1 MPFKTGSLQ
10 VIKYISLGLLSVSIV
25 MAGCANQSGR
35 SVEAGMS
42 EEASVILPS
51 YLQNNNAQSDP
62 QDAPGAR
69 FDPNDDTSSNKS
81 EAEDRITNLK
91 PIEWP
96 DEVSSVTRIV
106 GSDLSTKK
114 ILSVAAEKMSARD
127 FTHYIFGDL
136 LSVNYILDE
145 SINSTDSDQDAGIT
159 VSTAEDI
166 SPQDLFNMT
175 IELLSKRNINIT
187 YSNQTY
193 YIHKSKKS
201 DSGQKAVIG
210 IGGNPADVP
219 NTSIQP
225 IVQVVPLEYGI
236 KISVERTLR
245 SLTKAKITPDF
256 EQSVVFLEGERQDIL
271 HAIELIQLLDTP
283 ASRSQHVGLIK
294 LAFISPDDFSTDI
307 SALLESEGI
316 EIGVSK
322 PNSKNI
328 VVVPLRQLGGV
339 AVFAVSESLLNRVR
353 YWGQVL
359 DVPGEGLNQQYFI
372 YTPKNA
378 RAVDLG
384 ESISA
389 LLGVSN
395 TLGSNS
401 ADGSPARSTGSAP
414 SSQRES
420 GVSSDDLRMVVD
432 ERTNALI
439 FYTTGSRYRELL
451 PMLSK
456 LDLLPKQVALD
467 IIIAEV
473 SLQDEFKY
481 GVEWALSRSQVN
493 LTTSGAFG
501 VGGIG
506 GMGLIINGTEG
517 PVNANFLDSNSLV
530 NVLSRPTI
538 TVRDGV
544 AANINVGSDISVVGQ
559 TTQDPINGERQTTS
573 SEYRKTGLDVSVTP
587 TINSNN
593 VVTMEISQTISNSVP
608 DSSGAGGNPDIF
620 ERSINTELV
629 AGSGQTVMMA
639 GLISESSSS
648 GDKGA
653 PLLNKIPLLGGLFES
668 NAKSTD
674 RTELIMLI
682 TPRVIASLD
691 NWDAVMSDFREGLRF
706 MSMDDVDQAQ

>member
-1 MPFKTGSLQ
+1 M
-10 VIKYISLGLLSVSIV
+10 KYISVGLISVLVV
-25 MAGCANQSGR
+25 MTGCANQDGR
-35 SVEAGMS
+35 ADGVSMNS
-42 EEASVILPS
+42 EASIILPS
-51 YLQNNNAQSDP
+51 YLKDNGSRTDTQVLSEGQLGPEINKDSNSQASDDRVIELQSIKW
-62 QDAPGAR
+62 PG
-69 FDPNDDTSSNKS
+69 
-81 EAEDRITNLK
+81 
-91 PIEWP
+91 
-96 DEVSSVTRIV
+96 EVSSATRLV
-106 GSDLSTKK
+106 GSDLSSKK
-114 ILSVAAEKMSARD
+114 SLSVAAEKMSARD

-145 SINSTDSDQDAGIT
+145 SINAIESEEDAGIT
-159 VSTAEDI
+159 LSTAEDI
-166 SPQDLFNMT
+166 SPRDLFNMT
-175 IELLSKRNINIT
+175 AELLSKRNIKIT
-187 YSNQTY
+187 FSNKVY
-193 YIHKSKKS
+193 YIHKPTKT
-201 DSGQKAVIG
+201 DSGQKTVIG

-219 NTSIQP
+219 NTSLQP
-225 IVQVVPLEYGI
+225 ILQVVPLEYGV

-256 EQSVVFLEGERQDIL
+256 EQSVVFLEGERQDII

-294 LAFISPDDFSTDI
+294 LAFVSPDDFSTDI

-316 EIGVSK
+316 EIGVTTPK
-322 PNSKNI
+322 NKNI
-328 VVVPLRQLGGV
+328 VVVPLRQLGGI
-339 AVFAVSESLLNRVR
+339 AVFAVSEQLLNRVR
-353 YWGQVL
+353 YWAQIL
-359 DVPGEGLNQQYFI
+359 DVPGEGSDQQYFV

-384 ESISA
+384 QSIGA
-389 LLGVSN
+389 LLGVSGQ
-395 TLGSNS
+395 LGSNS
-401 ADGSPARSTGSAP
+401 ADSRTERSTGSAP
-414 SSQRES
+414 SARRVA

-439 FYTTGSRYRELL
+439 FYTTGSRYRELM

-473 SLQDEFKY
+473 NLQDEFKY
-481 GVEWALSRSQVN
+481 GVEWALSRSEVN

-501 VGGIG
+501 VSGIG

-517 PVNANFLDSNSLV
+517 PITANFLNSNSLV

-538 TVRDGV
+538 IVRDGV
-544 AANINVGSDISVVGQ
+544 PANINVGSDISVVGQ

-593 VVTMEISQTISNSVP
+593 VVTMVVNQKISNSVP
-608 DSSGAGGNPDIF
+608 DSSGSGGNPDIF
-620 ERSINTELV
+620 ERSISTELV

-639 GLISESSSS
+639 GLISESSSNS
-648 GDKGA
+648 DKGA
-653 PLLNKIPLLGGLFES
+653 PLLNRIPLLGGLFES
-668 NAKSTD
+668 NSKSTD

-682 TPRVIASLD
+682 TPRVIATLD
-691 NWDAVMSDFREGLRF
+691 NWDAVMSDFQEGLRS
-706 MSMDDVDQAQ
+706 MNMDDSAQAQ

>member
-1 MPFKTGSLQ
+1 M
-10 VIKYISLGLLSVSIV
+10 IKYISVGLLSASII
-25 MAGCANQSGR
+25 MAGCANKAGR
-35 SVEAGMS
+35 SGEAGMS
-42 EEASVILPS
+42 EEPSVILPS
-51 YLQNNNAQSDP
+51 YLQNNMFQSDS
-62 QDAPGAR
+62 QSDTQSDSQGAPKGQLG
-69 FDPNDDTSSNKS
+69 PNDDNRSNKS
-81 EAEDRITNLK
+81 EADDRITNLK

-96 DEVSSVTRIV
+96 DEVSAVTSIV

-127 FTHYIFGDL
+127 FAHYIFGDL
-136 LSVNYILDE
+136 LGVNYILDE
-145 SINSTDSDQDAGIT
+145 SINAIDSDQDTGIT
-159 VSTAEDI
+159 VSTAEGI
-166 SPQDLFNMT
+166 SPRDLFNMT
-175 IELLSKRNINIT
+175 VELLSKRNINVT
-187 YSNQTY
+187 HSNQTY
-193 YIHKSKKS
+193 YIHKPKKS

-256 EQSVVFLEGERQDIL
+256 DQSVVFLEGDRQDII

-294 LAFISPDDFSTDI
+294 LAFISPDDFSSDI
-307 SALLESEGI
+307 SALLVSEGI

-322 PNSKNI
+322 PDSKNV

-389 LLGVSN
+389 LIG
-395 TLGSNS
+395 GSNQLGPNS
-401 ADGSPARSTGSAP
+401 TDGSSGRSTGSAP
-414 SSQRES
+414 SSRRVS
-420 GVSSDDLRMVVD
+420 GISSDDLKMVVD

-439 FYTTGSRYRELL
+439 FYTTGSQYRELQ

-456 LDLLPKQVALD
+456 LDLLPMQVALD

-481 GVEWALSRSQVN
+481 GVEWALSRSEVN

-506 GMGLIINGTEG
+506 GMGFIINGAEG

-538 TVRDGV
+538 MVRDGV

-573 SEYRKTGLDVSVTP
+573 SEYRKTGLDVTVTP

-620 ERSINTELV
+620 ERSISTELV

-639 GLISESSSS
+639 GLISESSSK

-653 PLLNKIPLLGGLFES
+653 PLFNKIPLLGGLFES

-691 NWDAVMSDFREGLRF
+691 SWDAVISDFREGLRF

>member
-1 MPFKTGSLQ
+1 
-10 VIKYISLGLLSVSIV
+10 
-25 MAGCANQSGR
+25 
-35 SVEAGMS
+35 
-42 EEASVILPS
+42 
-51 YLQNNNAQSDP
+51 
-62 QDAPGAR
+62 
-69 FDPNDDTSSNKS
+69 
-81 EAEDRITNLK
+81 
-91 PIEWP
+91 
-96 DEVSSVTRIV
+96 
-106 GSDLSTKK
+106 
-114 ILSVAAEKMSARD
+114 
-127 FTHYIFGDL
+127 
-136 LSVNYILDE
+136 
-145 SINSTDSDQDAGIT
+145 
-159 VSTAEDI
+159 
-166 SPQDLFNMT
+166 
-175 IELLSKRNINIT
+175 
-187 YSNQTY
+187 
-193 YIHKSKKS
+193 
-201 DSGQKAVIG
+201 
-210 IGGNPADVP
+210 
-219 NTSIQP
+219 
-225 IVQVVPLEYGI
+225 
-236 KISVERTLR
+236 
-245 SLTKAKITPDF
+245 
-256 EQSVVFLEGERQDIL
+256 
-271 HAIELIQLLDTP
+271 
-283 ASRSQHVGLIK
+283 
-294 LAFISPDDFSTDI
+294 
-307 SALLESEGI
+307 
-316 EIGVSK
+316 
-322 PNSKNI
+322 
-328 VVVPLRQLGGV
+328 
-339 AVFAVSESLLNRVR
+339 
-353 YWGQVL
+353 
-359 DVPGEGLNQQYFI
+359 
-372 YTPKNA
+372 
-378 RAVDLG
+378 
-384 ESISA
+384 
-389 LLGVSN
+389 
-395 TLGSNS
+395 
-401 ADGSPARSTGSAP
+401 
-414 SSQRES
+414 
-420 GVSSDDLRMVVD
+420 MVVD

-493 LTTSGAFG
+493 LATSGAFG
-501 VGGIG
+501 VAGIG

-538 TVRDGV
+538 MVRDGV

-691 NWDAVMSDFREGLRF
+691 NWDAVISDFREGLRF